1 MAGFCCLEQ
10 CLDIVGQIPCV
21 LPLLYMSGT
30 GHWVSAV
37 LVQRPGAAFHQLD
50 GLQMPV
56 FHVHAAW
63 RMLAAHPCRS
73 LTVCFALQVG
83 LEPDVLCKP
92 EVTQVSIWSEGQQEG
107 AGFEDDPCIQQALRM
122 LQGS

>member
-1 MAGFCCLEQ
+1 MPASRVGSLAHA
-10 CLDIVGQIPCV
+10 LDV
-21 LPLLYMSGT
+21 
-30 GHWVSAV
+30 
-37 LVQRPGAAFHQLD
+37 
-50 GLQMPV
+50 LQMPAS
-56 FHVHAAW
+56 HVYAAW
-63 RMLAAHPCRS
+63 PVRSAHPCRS
-73 LTVCFALQVG
+73 FRVHYALQVG